1 MQLPGVTRARL
12 GAAAAAAIPALA
24 FAGCTADQS
33 DLQNKIKTFLNSRL
47 SAQGVSISNVSC
59 PSNVQL
65 KADYHFTC
73 TVTGTENGQAQ
84 TYTFSGHI
92 DKDNNIISDN
102 LTRQGGG
109 GSSGSSST
117 PPQTTT

>member
-1 MQLPGVTRARL
+1 MTFPRLTRARL
-12 GAAAAAAIPALA
+12 GAITAAALPALA

-33 DLQNKIKTFLNSRL
+33 DLQNKIKTYLNSRAASQKANL
-47 SAQGVSISNVSC
+47 TFSNVNC

-65 KADYHFTC
+65 KANFHFTC
-73 TVTGTENGQAQ
+73 TVTGTENGQPQ

-92 DKDNNIISDN
+92 DKDNNIIADS
-102 LTRQGGG
+102 LTRSGGG
-109 GSSGSSST
+109 GSTT

>member
-1 MQLPGVTRARL
+1 MPFPRLTRARL

-33 DLQNKIKTFLNSRL
+33 DLQNKIKTYLNNRAASQKANL
-47 SAQGVSISNVSC
+47 TFNNVSC

-65 KADYHFTC
+65 KANYNFTC
-73 TVTGTENGQAQ
+73 TVTGTENGQPQ
-84 TYTFSGHI
+84 TFTFSGHI
-92 DKDNNIISDN
+92 DKDNNIIADN

-109 GSSGSSST
+109 SST
-117 PPQTTT
+117 TPQQTTT

>member
-1 MQLPGVTRARL
+1 MQLPSVTRARL
-12 GAAAAAAIPALA
+12 GAAAAAAVPALA

-33 DLQNKIKTFLNSRL
+33 DLQNKIKTYLNGRAASL
-47 SAQGVSISNVSC
+47 GAAGLTFNNVSC

-73 TVTGTENGQAQ
+73 TVTGSENGQSR

-92 DKDNNIISDN
+92 DKDNNIIADN

-109 GSSGSSST
+109 GGSTT

>member
-12 GAAAAAAIPALA
+12 GAAAAAAIPTLA

-33 DLQNKIKTFLNSRL
+33 DLQNKIKTYLNNKL
-47 SAQGVSISNVSC
+47 SAQNVSVTNVSC

-65 KADYHFTC
+65 KADFHFTC

-84 TYTFSGHI
+84 TFTFSGHI
-92 DKDNNIISDN
+92 DKDNNIIADN

-109 GSSGSSST
+109 GSSST